1 MKKTKAPIY
10 FILGKNNAVQQNHL
24 KQKPKN

>member
-1 MKKTKAPIY
+1 MKKTKAQIY
-10 FILGKNNAVQQNHL
+10 FILRKNNAVQQKHL